1 MINGIKN
8 IHSISSESNQS
19 NSLDKSTTDEIV
31 ACLIDNFV
39 EIEPANLNGLTKED
53 IWKILSELA
62 TSCAQCTDLN
72 LFLKH
77 FLQKLNILISY
88 DTAFI
93 VTKESFQH
101 FEIISEDDSLNFEFE
116 DLSHTVKALLKRTIN
131 SAKPFQ
137 YEDNLKDIDNHD
149 QFSNLSGNTTHRF
162 FIPIIINSSCHV
174 LYIEKLNLQ
183 SEHSKSIYSFI
194 IQFCKWVEDLTKN
207 NPQSHEMVQLNIIE
221 STLNAVPSGIVLL
234 NENGEI
240 LLMNNAALEIF
251 DINANDNKF
260 ENKDN
265 LPTLMNLFPES
276 EQASWRYMIGIAFT
290 SYNTFSEPL
299 FYHDT
304 GYMEKVLSVK
314 ISPKV
319 RLPKRQTGILVYVE
333 DITEKT
339 INEKYIILSEK
350 LVAQGEIT
358 NTIAHKMNNMLT
370 VLTNNQELLKRHLD
384 QKEYDKAK
392 FNNSTIRDSINKI
405 NDYIISLT
413 DLAKPEISFVT
424 YDFNQI
430 IEETILNLKTS
441 NKFKHINLI
450 ININQDLPL
459 VELDVIQIQQLLT
472 QLMENAA
479 DAVQEKAISEN
490 AANRIFEPEI
500 KLKADYDSQ
509 NELIIITIFDN
520 GIGLSDTE
528 LKKIFN
534 LHYTTKKKGHGLGLF
549 NCKKIIDSHNG
560 KIMVESEKGNGT
572 KFNIILPQ
580 HQPRHIEE

>member
-8 IHSISSESNQS
+8 IHSISSNANQS
-19 NSLDKSTTDEIV
+19 DLADKSATEEIVNSLLDKFV
-31 ACLIDNFV
+31 A
-39 EIEPANLNGLTKED
+39 IEFTNLNGLTRED

-62 TSCAQCTDLN
+62 TSCAQCKDLN
-72 LFLKH
+72 LFLMQ

-88 DTAFI
+88 DNGFI
-93 VTKESFQH
+93 ITKESFQH
-101 FEIISEDDSLNFEFE
+101 FEIISEDDNANFEFE

-137 YEDNLKDIDNHD
+137 YEDNLKNIDNHD

-183 SEHSKSIYSFI
+183 SEHSKPVYSFI
-194 IQFCKWVEDLTKN
+194 IQFCKWVEELTKN
-207 NPQSHEMVQLNIIE
+207 NPQSHEVIQLNIIE
-221 STLNAVPSGIVLL
+221 STLNTIPSGIILL
-234 NENGEI
+234 NEKGEI
-240 LLMNNAALEIF
+240 LLMNKAALEIF
-251 DINANDNKF
+251 DINANDEKF

-265 LPTLMNLFPES
+265 LPTLMNFLPES
-276 EQASWRYMIGIAFT
+276 EQASWRYMIGTAFT
-290 SYNTFSEPL
+290 SYSTFSEPR
-299 FYHDT
+299 FYYDT

-319 RLPKRQTGILVYVE
+319 RLPKRQMGLLVYIE
-333 DITEKT
+333 DITERT

-358 NTIAHKMNNMLT
+358 DTIAHKMNNMLT
-370 VLTNNQELLKRHLD
+370 VLTNNQALLKRHLD
-384 QKEYDKAK
+384 QKEYDKVK
-392 FNNSTIRDSINKI
+392 FNNSTIHDSINKI
-405 NDYIISLT
+405 KDYIVSLT
-413 DLAKPEISFVT
+413 DLSEPKIAFVT
-424 YDFNQI
+424 YDFNHI
-430 IEETILNLKTS
+430 IEETILSLKTS
-441 NKFKHINLI
+441 DKFKYINLI

-490 AANRIFEPEI
+490 AANRLFESEI
-500 KLKADYDSQ
+500 KLKADFDSQ
-509 NELIIITIFDN
+509 NESIIITISDN
-520 GIGLSDTE
+520 GIGLSDSE
-528 LKKIFN
+528 LKKIFH

-549 NCKKIIDSHNG
+549 NCKKIVNSHNG
-560 KIMVESEKGNGT
+560 QITVESEKGNGT
-572 KFNIILPQ
+572 KLKIILPQ
-580 HQPRHIEE
+580 HQPRHIKK